1 MFSTHSLAKL
11 RMLSP
16 AERRLLLQALL
27 LLPLASTGLRVGG
40 MRRTRAWLSGLTH
53 AEATQ
58 ALDAATVARVVR
70 IASQRG
76 PVRAKCLSAA
86 LTLEALLKRH
96 GHRGELK
103 LGVRKGQRGL
113 EAHAWI
119 EHDGAPLMETAGV
132 RQRFGPLE
140 PAPGPSA

>member
-1 MFSTHSLAKL
+1 MFSTPSLAKL
-11 RMLSP
+11 RTLSP
-16 AERRLLLQALL
+16 AERRLLFQALL

-40 MRRTRAWLSGLTH
+40 MRRTRAWLDGLVRSG
-53 AEATQ
+53 AEP
-58 ALDAATVARVVR
+58 ALDAATVARMVR
-70 IASQRG
+70 IAARRG

-86 LTLEALLKRH
+86 LTLESLLKRH

-119 EHDGAPLMETAGV
+119 EHGGAPLMERIDV
-132 RQRFGPLE
+132 RQRFVPLE